1 MNNSLTYGKATTAK
15 RKHSHRFY
23 YFKKLDLNEKK
34 RWSMKATHISQEV
47 NLRIYSNP
55 W

>member
-1 MNNSLTYGKATTAK
+1 MNNSLTYGKATNAK

-34 RWSMKATHISQEV
+34 KMEHESYAHIS
-47 NLRIYSNP
+47 RG
-55 W
+55 